1 MTVAAL
7 AAHSGLTVADLLPV
21 IAETIKGVVAETIK
35 GVVVPVLSG
44 MILRYIHVREI
55 DLRLFY
61 RI

>member
-21 IAETIKGVVAETIK
+21 IAETIK